1 MDNIAQEFVKFS
13 IQAQEKYCQSL
24 FDLYLYFDILGAK
37 SGEAKA
43 PHPTTP
49 HFHSPCNHHK
59 CYQYI

>member
-37 SGEAKA
+37 SGGRGSLVSAVPE
-43 PHPTTP
+43 TP
-49 HFHSPCNHHK
+49 VFQNPSHA
-59 CYQYI
+59 